1 MNVICYFLLIFSPH
15 NIFYE
20 LYMPKYRSAFNHIYH
35 LLVLVMRTSTKNA
48 LAAMFIITS
57 LVSLI
62 QSGLFSSFSQ
72 HSSTFPIT
80 NDVYASKKE
89 DTNTYDSPS
98 AIPDKKGVMTYDYG
112 GKTGKVYNPL
122 IVSQG
127 GQKYYQSYMND
138 SSDEKSKEYFLNT
151 ADWLVKHAKEKK
163 TNDIDFSLWTY
174 NFPWP
179 FYDGLNPP
187 YSSALA
193 QSAGIHILILAHNLT
208 GDEKYLEAAD
218 QAFGSF
224 LVDYDKGGVITTEGD
239 NEEDSKYS
247 SGNNGGDSMF
257 LQEIAKPG
265 YEKTYILNG
274 HIFSLID
281 LWNYYKYTHNENAAA
296 VFKDG
301 LNYLKANLWKYDK
314 GIWSYYDQL
323 GNLASKGYQ
332 KIHTEQLAKLYEITG
347 EPILKSYS
355 DKFAGQ
361 MAVSQ
366 DITTGVSF
374 AKMGEY
380 NESIAYFDK
389 ALTIDPNNIAALNNK
404 GLALAKLGEYD
415 KSIAYFDKALTI
427 DPTDAYSLNNKKST
441 LEEIK

>member
-1 MNVICYFLLIFSPH
+1 
-15 NIFYE
+15 
-20 LYMPKYRSAFNHIYH
+20 
-35 LLVLVMRTSTKNA
+35 
-48 LAAMFIITS
+48 
-57 LVSLI
+57 
-62 QSGLFSSFSQ
+62 
-72 HSSTFPIT
+72 
-80 NDVYASKKE
+80 
-89 DTNTYDSPS
+89 
-98 AIPDKKGVMTYDYG
+98 MTYDYG
-112 GKTGKVYNPL
+112 GETGKVYNPL

-138 SSDEKSKEYFLNT
+138 SSDEKSKEYFINT
-151 ADWLVKHAKEKK
+151 ADWLVKHAKEKE
-163 TNDIDFSLWTY
+163 TNDIDYSLWTY

-179 FYDGLNPP
+179 FYEGLKPP
-187 YSSALA
+187 YSSALT
-193 QSAGIHILILAHNLT
+193 QSTGIYILILVHNLT

-218 QAFGSF
+218 RAFGSF

-239 NEEDSKYS
+239 NEDESGDIS
-247 SGNNGGDSMF
+247 SNNVDHSIF

-265 YEKTYILNG
+265 YEKSYILNG

-296 VFKDG
+296 VFNNG
-301 LNYLKANLWKYDK
+301 LNYLKDNLWKYDK

-323 GNLASKGYQ
+323 GNLASKDYQ
-332 KIHTEQLAKLYEITG
+332 KIHTEQLAKLFEITG

-361 MAVSQ
+361 MAVSE

-389 ALTIDPNNIAALNNK
+389 ALA
-404 GLALAKLGEYD
+404 
-415 KSIAYFDKALTI
+415 I